1 MLLHQGNHGGG
12 TLLAA
17 HVTDFASTQAAWR
30 WRRSAERRLPGAYG
44 LVFAKAMPFI
54 GSGASSGFG
63 GGVPAL
69 GRQVLLTA
77 WREEVDFE
85 RFLGQPPVRR
95 LGAEARQSWWS
106 LFDVVSTRG
115 SHYGSMPLSSR
126 DTAADGPFAALTL
139 GRVRLRSLPR
149 FLREG
154 ARLGSFTHQASGL
167 VSAVSAGWPPT
178 GNCTLSIWESEQHML
193 RFAYGD
199 TEGHGVTVRRDP
211 PILAEQLN
219 ARLRVR
225 RLDGSWDVGT
235 MHPERLAQIAAALR
249 ASLSSPAGINTD
261 QGPQ

>member
-1 MLLHQGNHGGG
+1 MLLHQDSHGGG

-17 HVTDFASTQAAWR
+17 HVTDFASTQTAWR
-30 WRRSAERRLPGAYG
+30 WRRSARRRLPAAPG

-54 GSGASSGFG
+54 GSGASAGFG

-77 WREEVDFE
+77 WRRETDFE
-85 RFLGQPPVRR
+85 RFLGQPLAQR
-95 LGAEARQSWWS
+95 LATDARHSRWS

-115 SHYGSMPLSSR
+115 SHYGATPLSSR
-126 DTAADGPFAALTL
+126 DTVADGPFAALTL
-139 GRVRLRSLPR
+139 GRIRLRSLPR

-154 ARLGSFTHQASGL
+154 ARLGSFTRQALGL

-178 GNCTLSIWESEQHML
+178 GNCTISIWESEQHML

-199 TEGHGVTVRRDP
+199 VEGHGNTVRRDP

-225 RLDGSWDVGT
+225 RLDGSWD
-235 MHPERLAQIAAALR
+235 RL
-249 ASLSSPAGINTD
+249 G
-261 QGPQ
+261 